1 MTQYSS
7 LDASILNALAE
18 DKPMLDLTS
27 DAIFGDDH
35 HSSARLIAKAPGIL
49 SGVEV
54 FKRVFAL
61 ISDQVVVDTLKA
73 DGEEIASGEII
84 ATMKGPTKAL
94 LFGERTALNFLQR
107 MSGIATETNRYV
119 KAVSDYP
126 VKIVDTRKT
135 APGLRLLDK
144 MAVRHGGAFNH
155 RFNLSDGVLI
165 KDNHIAAAGGIAAA
179 IMKVKQEI
187 PHTIRIE
194 IEVESLEGLLE
205 AIGAGADIVMLD
217 NMSLA
222 QMKEAV
228 QVNCGRVLLE
238 ASGNMSL
245 ETVRLV
251 AETGVDLISVGKLTH
266 SVMAMDISLR
276 FEK

>member
-1 MTQYSS
+1 MIQYSTV
-7 LDASILNALAE
+7 DAAIYNALAE
-18 DKPMLDLTS
+18 DKPTLDMTS
-27 DAIFGDDH
+27 DALFGDDH
-35 HSSARLIAKAPGIL
+35 RSRAKLIAKAPGVL
-49 SGVEV
+49 SGLEV
-54 FKRVFAL
+54 FRRVFEL
-61 ISDQVVVDTLKA
+61 ISDQVDVEASKS
-73 DGEEIASGEII
+73 DGEEVALGEII
-84 ATMKGPTKAL
+84 AVLTGPTKAL

-107 MSGIATETNRYV
+107 MSGIATETHRYV
-119 KAVSDYP
+119 EAVKDLP
-126 VKIVDTRKT
+126 AKIVDTRKT
-135 APGLRLLDK
+135 TPGLRLFDK

-165 KDNHIAAAGGIAAA
+165 KDNHIAAAGGISAA
-179 IMKVKQEI
+179 IRKVKQDI

-194 IEVESLEGLLE
+194 VEVESLDGLLE
-205 AIGAGADIVMLD
+205 AIAAGADIVMLD

-238 ASGNMSL
+238 ASGNMNL

-266 SVMAMDISLR
+266 SVTAMDISLR
-276 FEK
+276 FE

>member
-1 MTQYSS
+1 MIQYST
-7 LDASILNALAE
+7 LDMAILNALAE
-18 DKPMLDLTS
+18 DKPTLDVTS
-27 DAIFGDDH
+27 DSLFGDEH
-35 HSSARLIAKAPGIL
+35 HSRAKLIAKAPGVL
-49 SGVEV
+49 SGLDV
-54 FKRVFAL
+54 FSRVFAL
-61 ISDQVVVDTLKA
+61 ISDQVDVEASKS
-73 DGEEIASGEII
+73 DGEEVALGEII
-84 ATMKGPTKAL
+84 AVLTGPTKAL

-107 MSGIATETNRYV
+107 MSGIATETHRYV
-119 KAVSDYP
+119 EAVKDLP
-126 VKIVDTRKT
+126 AKIVDTRKT
-135 APGLRLLDK
+135 APGLRLFDK

-165 KDNHIAAAGGIAAA
+165 KDNHIAAAGGISAA
-179 IMKVKQEI
+179 IRKVKQEI

-194 IEVESLEGLLE
+194 VEVESLDGLLE
-205 AIGAGADIVMLD
+205 AIAAGADIVMLD

-238 ASGNMSL
+238 ASGNMNL

-266 SVMAMDISLR
+266 SVTAMDISLR
-276 FEK
+276 FE

>member
-1 MTQYSS
+1 MIQYST
-7 LDASILNALAE
+7 LDAAIYNALAE
-18 DKPMLDLTS
+18 DKPTLDMTS
-27 DAIFGDDH
+27 DALFGDDH
-35 HSSARLIAKAPGIL
+35 RSRAKLIAKAPGVL
-49 SGVEV
+49 SGLEV
-54 FKRVFAL
+54 FRRVFAL
-61 ISDQVVVDTLKA
+61 ISDQVDVEASKS
-73 DGEEIASGEII
+73 DGEEVALGEII
-84 ATMKGPTKAL
+84 AVLTGPTKAL

-107 MSGIATETNRYV
+107 MSGIATETHRYV
-119 KAVSDYP
+119 EAVKDLP
-126 VKIVDTRKT
+126 AKIVDTRKT
-135 APGLRLLDK
+135 APGLRLFDK

-165 KDNHIAAAGGIAAA
+165 KDNHIAAAGGISAA
-179 IMKVKQEI
+179 IRKVKQEI

-194 IEVESLEGLLE
+194 VEVESLDGLLE
-205 AIGAGADIVMLD
+205 AIAAGADIVMLD

-238 ASGNMSL
+238 ASGNMNL

-266 SVMAMDISLR
+266 SVTAMDISLR
-276 FEK
+276 FE

>member
-1 MTQYSS
+1 MIQYSTV
-7 LDASILNALAE
+7 DATIYNALAE
-18 DKPMLDLTS
+18 DKPTLDMTS
-27 DAIFGDDH
+27 DALFGDDH
-35 HSSARLIAKAPGIL
+35 RSRAKLIAKAPGVL
-49 SGVEV
+49 SGLEV
-54 FKRVFAL
+54 FRRVFAL
-61 ISDQVVVDTLKA
+61 ISDQVDVEASKS
-73 DGEEIASGEII
+73 DGEEVALGEII
-84 ATMKGPTKAL
+84 AVLTGPTKAL

-107 MSGIATETNRYV
+107 MSGIATETHRYV
-119 KAVSDYP
+119 EAVKDLP
-126 VKIVDTRKT
+126 AKIVDTRKT
-135 APGLRLLDK
+135 APGLRLFDK

-165 KDNHIAAAGGIAAA
+165 KDNHIAAAGGISAA
-179 IMKVKQEI
+179 IRKVKQEI

-194 IEVESLEGLLE
+194 VEVESLDGLLE
-205 AIGAGADIVMLD
+205 AIAAGADIVMLD

-238 ASGNMSL
+238 ASGNMNL

-266 SVMAMDISLR
+266 SVTAMDISLR
-276 FEK
+276 FE

>member
-1 MTQYSS
+1 MIQYST
-7 LDASILNALAE
+7 LDAAIYNALAE
-18 DKPMLDLTS
+18 DKPTLDMTS
-27 DAIFGDDH
+27 DALFGDDH
-35 HSSARLIAKAPGIL
+35 RSRAKLIAKAPGVL
-49 SGVEV
+49 SGLEV
-54 FKRVFAL
+54 FRRVFAL
-61 ISDQVVVDTLKA
+61 ISDQVDVEASKS
-73 DGEEIASGEII
+73 DGEEVALGEII
-84 ATMKGPTKAL
+84 AVLTGPTNAL

-107 MSGIATETNRYV
+107 MSGIATETHRYV
-119 KAVSDYP
+119 EAVKDLP
-126 VKIVDTRKT
+126 AKIVDTRKT
-135 APGLRLLDK
+135 APGLRLFDK

-165 KDNHIAAAGGIAAA
+165 KDNHIAAAGGISAA
-179 IMKVKQEI
+179 IRKVKQEI

-194 IEVESLEGLLE
+194 VEVESLDGLLE
-205 AIGAGADIVMLD
+205 AIAAGADIVMLD

-238 ASGNMSL
+238 ASGNMNL

-266 SVMAMDISLR
+266 SVTAMDISLR
-276 FEK
+276 FE